1 MIRITFDTTKINRD
15 YLAYVFNSIIGRMYF
30 KYAAKGKQQTMV
42 KVSSNEI
49 KQFVIPIIDT
59 NEQERIVGEIKSRIE
74 QQNSIKAKI
83 EKLRAKIDEI
93 IRDAIIKPKKER

>member
-1 MIRITFDTTKINRD
+1 MLCLI
-15 YLAYVFNSIIGRMYF
+15 
-30 KYAAKGKQQTMV
+30 
-42 KVSSNEI
+42 
-49 KQFVIPIIDT
+49 QFVFGLNYFLLYFSHLFSNDLRFPEFSTGISSTYSTVISASSPKY
-59 NEQERIVGEIKSRIE
+59 GEIKSRIE